1 MKRILLMV
9 FRNLFRIPFR
19 WCKLCYMAAHVDRYT
34 EEERFQF
41 IKGIVQIA
49 NWGGNVTIEAHGVEN
64 LPEQDG
70 YLLYPNHQGLYD
82 ALAMIDVCP
91 TPISAVIKKEA
102 VGIPFIKQ
110 CVACLN
116 AFGMDRED
124 LRQSMEVILKVI
136 KEVKKGRNY
145 VIFAEGTRSRK
156 GNELLE
162 FKAGS
167 FKPATKTKCPIVPV
181 ALIDSFKPFDTNSI
195 KPVTVQV
202 HILKP
207 MEYEEYKD
215 WNTGEIARE
224 VKRRIEEKIG
234 TELSKGSGEER

>member
-9 FRNLFRIPFR
+9 FRNLFRIPYR
-19 WCKLCYMAAHVDRYT
+19 WCKLCYMASHVDRYT

-41 IKGIVQIA
+41 LKEIVQIA
-49 NWGGNVTIEAHGVEN
+49 NRGGNVTIEAHGLEN
-64 LPEQDG
+64 IPEQNG
-70 YLLYPNHQGLYD
+70 YLIYPNHQGLYD
-82 ALAMIDVCP
+82 ALALIHVCP
-91 TPISAVIKKEA
+91 RPISAVIKKEA
-102 VGIPFIKQ
+102 TTIPFIKQ

-145 VIFAEGTRSRK
+145 VIFAEGTRSRR

-167 FKPATKTKCPIVPV
+167 FKPAVKTKCPILPV

-195 KPVTVQV
+195 APVTVQL
-202 HILKP
+202 HFLPP

-215 WNTGEIARE
+215 MNTVEIAQE
-224 VKRRIEEKIG
+224 VKGRIEEKIAL
-234 TELSKGSGEER
+234 ELQK